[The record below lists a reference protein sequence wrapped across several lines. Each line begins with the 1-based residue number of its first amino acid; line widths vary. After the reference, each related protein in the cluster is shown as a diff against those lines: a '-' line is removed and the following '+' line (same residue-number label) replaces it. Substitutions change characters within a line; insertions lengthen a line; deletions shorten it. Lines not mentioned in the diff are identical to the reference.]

1 MHVEPVSSPARKSN
15 RSPLTDAE
23 TKAAWAFVTKHY
35 DAISKR
41 ARRLAAADDRIEAD
55 ELFAE
60 ATIWIVRNH
69 RSFDPARSPAE
80 AWIYLLV
87 RRARLDM
94 LEKLNRRRDREVAL
108 SRFLDREDPTASE
121 SSAVV
126 LTDDGAE
133 ARTTAA
139 RSRIAEALR
148 RADDE
153 TRACAQS
160 VLDEHDATEARDFLG
175 DDLAARRSR
184 VLRALAG

>member
-1 MHVEPVSSPARKSN
+1 MHVEKISPVRKAN
-15 RSPLTDAE
+15 RSPLTEAE
-23 TKAAWAFVTKHY
+23 TKAGWAFITEHY
-35 DAISKR
+35 AAISKR
-41 ARRLAAADDRIEAD
+41 ARRLAAADERIEAD

-60 ATIWIVRNH
+60 STIWIVRNH
-69 RSFDPARSPAE
+69 RSFDPSLSPAE
-80 AWIYLLV
+80 AWIYQLV

-121 SSAVV
+121 SSAAV
-126 LTDDGAE
+126 LTDGGTE
-133 ARTTAA
+133 ARATAA

-175 DDLAARRSR
+175 ADLAARRSR
-184 VLRALAG
+184 VLRAAAG